1 MNLFF
6 CGFGTLLATVGK
18 LVSNIKTL
26 NVNKLT
32 FALMFTSEVSKF
44 FRVSLPWTAA
54 SAFSLLLSLVN
65 YHHEHKLSTSSNE
78 FNKNFV

>member
-6 CGFGTLLATVGK
+6 CGFGTLLAAVGE

-32 FALMFTSEVSKF
+32 SMLMFNSEVSKF
-44 FRVSLPWTAA
+44 FRASLLNNTRGQL
-54 SAFSLLLSLVN
+54 LLLSLF
-65 YHHEHKLSTSSNE
+65 Y
-78 FNKNFV
+78 